1 MVAISVALDPVHET
15 ALLVRARG
23 SSSAQ
28 REEAFNEV
36 FEAFRKPVLALC
48 FHLTGNGAE
57 AEDAAQDV
65 FLVVFKGLS
74 RFRGE
79 SRLSTWIY
87 RIATNLCLDHLRRNR
102 FRSRE
107 LTTTNSLDGEEQNL
121 LDRIPD
127 QSVAAS
133 PERNL
138 TRRVLREHIGRALG
152 NLSPR
157 ERMVFELKHYHGLQL
172 RTVAGI
178 LKTTEGTVKNTLFR
192 ATHKLRLQLSE
203 IR

>member
-87 RIATNLCLDHLRRNR
+87 RIAIRTAFRPKARRPKTDPLFADPPGDTKDPALDREKG
-102 FRSRE
+102 RE
-107 LTTTNSLDGEEQNL
+107 LRT
-121 LDRIPD
+121 
-127 QSVAAS
+127 
-133 PERNL
+133 
-138 TRRVLREHIGRALG
+138 ALAG
-152 NLSPR
+152 LS
-157 ERMVFELKHYHGLQL
+157 
-172 RTVAGI
+172 
-178 LKTTEGTVKNTLFR
+178 
-192 ATHKLRLQLSE
+192 
-203 IR
+203 